1 MKHEYFFLS
10 GLPRSGSTLLSAIL
24 SQNPTLHSEGNSPLL
39 QYMWDLHI
47 SVNQKA
53 REQLDAN
60 KKHAIVEKMIRSI
73 PDAYY
78 TNTEKRYVIDKSRT
92 WAYPDNVDLIKRY
105 ITSTPKIIVLV
116 RPLEEIVASF
126 VNLYKNSGRQDY
138 NVITLLEKNTDP
150 IMRPFQSLVAAMQ
163 HCKKECIFIT
173 YDYLVSNTK
182 ETLNEIYKFLE
193 IPPFEH
199 DLNNIINANKED
211 DSVYGLLGMHDV
223 RSSISKNEN
232 PIKLLEDVIK
242 HCKILNTQIG
252 L

>member
-24 SQNPTLHSEGNSPLL
+24 SQNPLIHSEGNSPLL
-39 QYMWDLHI
+39 QYLLDMHI

-53 REQLDAN
+53 KEQLEAN
-60 KKHAIVEKMIRSI
+60 KKYAVVDKIIRNI

-78 TNTEKRYVIDKSRT
+78 TNTEKQYVIDKSRT
-92 WAYPDNVDLIKRY
+92 WTYPDNVNLIKRY
-105 ITSTPKIIVLV
+105 ITPTPKIIVMV

-126 VNLYKNSGRQDY
+126 VNLYISNGRQDY
-138 NVITLLEKNTDP
+138 NVIALLGKDTDP
-150 IMRPFQSLVAAMQ
+150 IMRPYQSLVAAMQ

-173 YDYLVSNTK
+173 YDYLVYNTK

-193 IPPFEH
+193 LPPFEH
-199 DLNNIINANKED
+199 NLSNIVNANKED

-223 RSSISKNEN
+223 RSSIGKAEN
-232 PIKLLEDVIK
+232 LVQLSEDVIK
-242 HCKILNTQIG
+242 HCKLLNTQIG